1 MALCMHWQ
9 YLAFDV
15 RHLVAAF
22 ADHNSTPGGTLKYL
36 WEEGHDSSRNMDPAI
51 LIVMTFLGDG
61 FMVRSAISLTYF
73 ALSTLV
79 IA

>member
-1 MALCMHWQ
+1 MVPCMQ

-22 ADHNSTPGGTLKYL
+22 ADHNNTPGGTLNYL
-36 WEEGHDSSRNMDPAI
+36 WQEGHDPSRNMDPAI

-61 FMVRSAISLTYF
+61 FMVCNATSPTYF
-73 ALSTLV
+73 ALTLV
-79 IA
+79 VI